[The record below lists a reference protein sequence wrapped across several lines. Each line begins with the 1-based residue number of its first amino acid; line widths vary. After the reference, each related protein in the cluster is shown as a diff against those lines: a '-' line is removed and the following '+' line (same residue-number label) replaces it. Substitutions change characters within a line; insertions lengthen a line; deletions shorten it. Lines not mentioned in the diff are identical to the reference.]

1 MEVVAARCAGL
12 DVHKATIVACALIAQ
27 EGRARPRKEYATFPT
42 TAAGLASLAA
52 WLKGLGVEQV
62 GMEAT
67 GVYWRPVYA
76 VLEAQGGFELIVANA
91 QHIKTVP
98 GRKTDIKDAEWL
110 AMLVRHGLMRKS
122 FIPDQPFRD
131 LRDLTRYRRALV
143 ETQASERHRL
153 IQVLESA
160 DIKLSG
166 LVSDVFGLSGR
177 LMLRALIAGEQ
188 DPAVLADLARG
199 QLRKKRDALRE
210 ALAARLGE
218 HQQRMLAI
226 QLSRV
231 EAAEA
236 DIAVL
241 DQEIDQRLEPYAEEM
256 ALLITI
262 PGVDRVVAAAVVAE
276 LGTDLSSFPSAEHL
290 AAWSGTCPGNR
301 ESAGKAKPARARKGN
316 PHLKTALC
324 NAAIA
329 ATRKKGSYLRAKYYK
344 LKARIGGGKAALAIA
359 HKLVVVI
366 YHVLSKR
373 VAYRDLGEDYLD
385 QINAKRTAQRYVQKL
400 NALGYGV
407 SLSLLTRP
415 APAPQ
420 AEPL

>member
-76 VLEAQGGFELIVANA
+76 VLDGFELIVANA

-218 HQQRMLAI
+218 HQRRMLAI

-236 DIAVL
+236 
-241 DQEIDQRLEPYAEEM
+241 YAEE
-256 ALLITI
+256 I
-262 PGVDRVVAAAVVAE
+262 AVVAE

>member
-177 LMLRALIAGEQ
+177 LML
-188 DPAVLADLARG
+188 LARDEG
-199 QLRKKRDALRE
+199 AQHQPPRQPEHVADQP
-210 ALAARLGE
+210 GE
-218 HQQRMLAI
+218 
-226 QLSRV
+226 
-231 EAAEA
+231 
-236 DIAVL
+236 L
-241 DQEIDQRLEPYAEEM
+241 DV
-256 ALLITI
+256 
-262 PGVDRVVAAAVVAE
+262 G
-276 LGTDLSSFPSAEHL
+276 
-290 AAWSGTCPGNR
+290 
-301 ESAGKAKPARARKGN
+301 
-316 PHLKTALC
+316 
-324 NAAIA
+324 
-329 ATRKKGSYLRAKYYK
+329 GS
-344 LKARIGGGKAALAIA
+344 
-359 HKLVVVI
+359 
-366 YHVLSKR
+366 
-373 VAYRDLGEDYLD
+373 
-385 QINAKRTAQRYVQKL
+385 
-400 NALGYGV
+400 
-407 SLSLLTRP
+407 P
-415 APAPQ
+415 APG
-420 AEPL
+420 